1 MDERDLLRAGFRF
14 ALSLRAGHEDAEDL
28 VQEAWYRLHR
38 HDGRVGSKSL
48 LFTTIRNI
56 HIDRYRRGRLVVFE
70 PLDEADEAADDGADV
85 LDARLAA
92 RDLEAPLGALRP
104 EEREALFLMVVEGHT
119 AQQVADFTGR
129 SRGTVL
135 SLIHRAKQKVRRALA
150 ANPGSDTAATGSGG
164 SQR

>member
-1 MDERDLLRAGFRF
+1 MDERDLLQAGFRY
-14 ALSLRAGHEDAEDL
+14 ALSLRAGYQDAEDL

-70 PLDEADEAADDGADV
+70 SLDEAGDTVDESASE
-85 LDARLAA
+85 LDARLTA
-92 RDLEAPLGALRP
+92 RDLEAPLGSLRS
-104 EEREALFLMVVEGHT
+104 EEREALFLMLVEGHT

-135 SLIHRAKQKVRRALA
+135 SLVHRAKQKLRRALA
-150 ANPGSDTAATGSGG
+150 GDHDGEATATGSGG
-164 SQR
+164 SQ